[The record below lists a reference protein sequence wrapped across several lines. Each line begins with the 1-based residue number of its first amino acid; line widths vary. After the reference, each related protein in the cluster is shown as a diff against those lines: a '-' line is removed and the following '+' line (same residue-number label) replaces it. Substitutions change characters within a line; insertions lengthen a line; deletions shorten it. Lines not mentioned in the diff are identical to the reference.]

1 MDKLEKKIT
10 AIKKAI
16 YELGPM
22 RPGSLTKQ
30 THKAGGEGASYYS
43 ASYTFRRF

>member
-1 MDKLEKKIT
+1 MDKLEKMIN
-10 AIKKAI
+10 AIKKAM

-22 RPGSLTKQ
+22 RLGSLTRQ

-43 ASYTFRRF
+43 ANYTFRRF